1 MNKVIELYQY
11 KADIKNRKKIQQL
24 FAKTFYQTDFKN
36 IKFRDE
42 NDTNFSPSNVII
54 LCEQPH
60 LEKLKHMKEHL
71 EVIISEMEREWVN

>member
-42 NDTNFSPSNVII
+42 NDTNFCCDNVII
-54 LCEQPH
+54 KNEATSFREI
-60 LEKLKHMKEHL
+60 EKY
-71 EVIISEMEREWVN
+71 ERTFRSYY

>member
-36 IKFRDE
+36 IKFRNG
-42 NDTNFSPSNVII
+42 NDTDFSCDNVII
-54 LCEQPH
+54 LCQQPH
-60 LEKLKHMKEHL
+60 LEKLKNMKEHL
-71 EVIISEMEREWVN
+71 EVIISEMERVD

>member
-36 IKFRDE
+36 IKFRNE
-42 NDTNFSPSNVII
+42 NDTDFTPENVII

>member
-36 IKFRDE
+36 IKFRDG

-60 LEKLKHMKEHL
+60 LEKLKNMRDHL
-71 EVIISEMEREWVN
+71 EVIISEMDNK

>member
-60 LEKLKHMKEHL
+60 LEKLKNMRDHL
-71 EVIISEMEREWVN
+71 EVIISEMDNK